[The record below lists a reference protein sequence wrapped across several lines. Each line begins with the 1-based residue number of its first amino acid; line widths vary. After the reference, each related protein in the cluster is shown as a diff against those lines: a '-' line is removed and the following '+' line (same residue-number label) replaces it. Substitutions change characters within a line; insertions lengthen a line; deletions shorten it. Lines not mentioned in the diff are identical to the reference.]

1 MENRQMLVQMLPG
14 QVSNVLGRL
23 NLSYEKLQEIRMRA
37 DKPLAVRW
45 DGREYFVKAGGE
57 ATIYEEQG
65 YPVSKEE
72 ICQTME
78 QISGY
83 SLYAH
88 EEELTQ

>member
-57 ATIYEEQG
+57 ATIYEE
-65 YPVSKEE
+65 
-72 ICQTME
+72 
-78 QISGY
+78 
-83 SLYAH
+83 
-88 EEELTQ
+88 

>member
-45 DGREYFVKAGGE
+45 DGREYFVKAAEKQRYMKNRG
-57 ATIYEEQG
+57 IR
-65 YPVSKEE
+65 
-72 ICQTME
+72 
-78 QISGY
+78 
-83 SLYAH
+83 
-88 EEELTQ
+88 